1 CNCIILQMGGTTMKK
16 AGVFAV
22 VTLVLLATLL
32 VGGCSS
38 GETSQLKV
46 VTSTALIA
54 QIVERIGGDMV
65 DVINIIPP
73 AQCPGHFDV
82 KPGDIQKLAD
92 AEIFLMH
99 NWQGEQFTQEIIT
112 SADNP
117 DLGVGV
123 ISIAGNWMT
132 PSVQQEATDVILDF
146 LKNADSENSAAYQEL
161 ADKYKAEVEAK
172 GAQIETRLAGEN
184 LEEVNVMCNE
194 QIAGLVQ
201 WIGLN
206 VIATYDR
213 PDSLTPQVVME
224 LVDKA
229 REEGVVLFIDN
240 LQSGADAS
248 AQMAE
253 EIGCNRVTLTNFP
266 GGFDGT
272 ETWEKAIDYNVELVL
287 DVLSN

>member
-1 CNCIILQMGGTTMKK
+1 MKK
-16 AGVFAV
+16 IGILTAFI
-22 VTLVLLATLL
+22 LVLLINLL
-32 VGGCSS
+32 AGGCSPAD
-38 GETSQLKV
+38 TSKLKV

-65 DVINIIPP
+65 NVVNIIPP

-82 KPGDIQKLAD
+82 KPSDIQELTD
-92 AEIFLMH
+92 ASIFLVH
-99 NWQGEQFTQEIIT
+99 GWQGETFIEELTA

-117 DLGVGV
+117 DLNVV
-123 ISIAGNWMT
+123 SLDIPSNPQSNWMV
-132 PSVQQEATDVILDF
+132 PSVQKEATDVVAAALSQVD
-146 LKNADSENSAAYQEL
+146 AENSAAYQEL

-172 GAQIETRLAGEN
+172 GAEVETRLAGEN
-184 LEEVNVMCNE
+184 LGGVNVMCNE

-201 WIGLN
+201 WLGFNI
-206 VIATYDR
+206 VSTYGR
-213 PDSLTPQVVME
+213 PDSLTPQVVMG
-224 LVDKA
+224 LVDEA

-253 EIGCNRVTLTNFP
+253 ELDCKRVTITNFP

-272 ETWEKAIDYNVELVL
+272 ETWEKAIDYDVELL
-287 DVLSN
+287 LEAITD